1 MWIGMRDFW
10 SWWLELWLRERRRW
24 KAVYKGGVGKGE
36 ENWRGGWKFL
46 EGWGPNMYC
55 GMTQNGDEEVS
66 LLPFRT
72 RLEVFF
78 YWDFFFLRLFLKG
91 AVYGSSKKG
100 PLTLHRNDLN
110 RLSCRVCRIV
120 YIYQKYQFDPVSIDM
135 SKIKFWCKKATTSSV
150 IKALVFCTKIQFLTY
165 LSMRSQAYFFHI
177 HQFANPT
184 RWPVQ
189 IVMIWGVCG
198 PPKKVFVRK
207 EL

>member
-1 MWIGMRDFW
+1 MEISGRMGT
-10 SWWLELWLRERRRW
+10 EYVLRYDAERRR
-24 KAVYKGGVGKGE
+24 
-36 ENWRGGWKFL
+36 RSFL
-46 EGWGPNMYC
+46 ASFPNTA
-55 GMTQNGDEEVS
+55 GSVF
-66 LLPFRT
+66 LLR
-72 RLEVFF
+72 
-78 YWDFFFLRLFLKG
+78 FFFLRLFLKG

-150 IKALVFCTKIQFLTY
+150 IKTLVFCTKIQFLTY

-184 RWPVQ
+184 R
-189 IVMIWGVCG
+189 
-198 PPKKVFVRK
+198 
-207 EL
+207 